1 MKILVAFAVILLVSA
16 QVFAVEIGF
25 NEDNDWPY
33 SDQIQEEIQGPVFER
48 ILQRFARKPRP
59 EQFYGLM
66 GKRNNGLD
74 QSSRK
79 RYKSGSFFGLMGKR
93 SLNTGSLERNT
104 LLNYDTRRK

>member
-79 RYKSGSFFGLMGKR
+79 R
-93 SLNTGSLERNT
+93 SLERNT